1 MKRRRDFSE
10 TLLEVSTR
18 GPTKLKGHGH
28 NSTAPGAPGGVNAF
42 EGPFASNKTDPSTLR
57 QPRKLRLRRL
67 WERLSLSVSVSLS
80 VRARPPSSSVD
91 RVLPSPGGKAAR
103 ARDGR
108 GHRVCCSPA
117 RPPARRG
124 DDSSTRTPA
133 QRVGGRRDGARGA
146 DRAGRRCDVRRR
158 ERGREARRRWK
169 GDRRDEAR
177 MDIARRDNDSC
188 KPKEQSVTVRG
199 EEK

>member
-1 MKRRRDFSE
+1 M
-10 TLLEVSTR
+10 
-18 GPTKLKGHGH
+18 
-28 NSTAPGAPGGVNAF
+28 
-42 EGPFASNKTDPSTLR
+42 SNKDACLPLLLLLPLLLHVTTPLLLLLLNDLEWPDSC
-57 QPRKLRLRRL
+57 
-67 WERLSLSVSVSLS
+67 SV

-117 RPPARRG
+117 RPP
-124 DDSSTRTPA
+124 
-133 QRVGGRRDGARGA
+133 
-146 DRAGRRCDVRRR
+146 RRR
-158 ERGREARRRWK
+158 LEHTHAGPAGGGTQGRSERSGSRGEEVRQ